1 MAHTVQLLWHHA
13 YSPISAEF
21 RKVDSQSELK
31 LFLQCVA
38 STWLNIDLDFCAFIN
53 CDEVEVNENAK
64 KERATLIHQAW
75 SSRAAPVIGH

>member
-31 LFLQCVA
+31 LFLQ
-38 STWLNIDLDFCAFIN
+38 L
-53 CDEVEVNENAK
+53 
-64 KERATLIHQAW
+64 
-75 SSRAAPVIGH
+75 